1 MDRGASSRLGRPLD
15 LGGHGGLDKVI
26 GTVKLHSR
34 VDSPEFKFKFKV
46 KFCSGDCESCG
57 HAAGTDS
64 SGSGSGSGS
73 GFGM

>member
-1 MDRGASSRLGRPLD
+1 MWNMDRGASSRLGRPLD

-46 KFCSGDCESCG
+46 KFKFLLRLLSW
-57 HAAGTDS
+57 
-64 SGSGSGSGS
+64 
-73 GFGM
+73 